1 MSCAAVDLLRRF
13 GAQDSFQMT
22 LPLPPFLK
30 SGDCIG
36 ISATARWVS
45 REQLQPAIDL
55 FAGWGLRVKVAD
67 QVFTQHFQLA
77 GTADERCTGLQQLL
91 DDPEVK
97 AVIIARGGYGT
108 VHVIDH
114 LRFDTLMQQP
124 KWIAG
129 YSDITVLH
137 GHLNSRG
144 LATIHSTM
152 PISFPD
158 ATALAIEEL
167 RRCLFGEQ
175 LSFESLLPYDGPS
188 VTGRLVGGNLSVL
201 YSIAGSD
208 SWKFEEPLIVF
219 IEDVDEMLYHIDRML
234 WGLERSGALNRVK
247 AIVCGGFTQMKD
259 NTQAF
264 NFPTDNPWGYDVEAI
279 IRQAARRIGVPVAF
293 GFPAGHLSDNRAF
306 YLGRQATLEP
316 TSRGAVIRYQQG

>member
-1 MSCAAVDLLRRF
+1 MRRF
-13 GAQDSFQMT
+13 GAQDSFEMT

-30 SGDCIG
+30 TGDCIG
-36 ISATARWVS
+36 SEATARWVS
-45 REQLQPAIDL
+45 REQLQPAIEV
-55 FAGWGLRVKVAD
+55 FTGWGLRVKIAD
-67 QVFTQHFQLA
+67 QVFTQSYQLA
-77 GTADERCTGLQQLL
+77 GTADERSSGLQQMI

-97 AVIIARGGYGT
+97 AIIIARGGYGT
-108 VHVIDH
+108 VHVIDEV
-114 LRFDTLMQQP
+114 RFETILLQP
-124 KWIAG
+124 KWIVG

-158 ATALAIEEL
+158 ATPQAIEDL

-175 LSFESLLPYDGPS
+175 QEFVSLIPYDGPP

-208 SWKFEEPLIVF
+208 SWKFDEPLILF
-219 IEDVDEMLYHIDRML
+219 IEDVDEMLYHLDRML
-234 WGLERSGALNRVK
+234 WGLRRAGALKRVK
-247 AIVCGGFTQMKD
+247 AIACGGFTQMKD
-259 NTQAF
+259 NTRAF
-264 NFPTDNPWGYDVEAI
+264 NFPTDNPWGSDAEAI
-279 IRQAARRIGVPVAF
+279 IRQAANRLGVPVAF

-306 YLGRQATLEP
+306 YLGRIATLKTTP
-316 TSRGAVIRYQQG
+316 GGAAISYQQG